1 MIDSKP
7 FFSIVLPTKD
17 RPDLINSFI
26 KCTLNQTFHDFELII
41 CDNSSNELTQKA
53 ISQFDDNRI
62 VNLRTGN
69 LKMSENWN
77 KGIHAI
83 SGQYLVLMSDK
94 GLLKQGALNYL
105 NNLINNNNY
114 DCITWSVDPFIDPD
128 TLIQSKPKEHSR
140 KVNSHDLIKIILG
153 ADWESFDIA
162 PMHCT
167 SCVSTKLISE
177 IITRHKNL
185 SQELNPDYTMAMQIL
200 LTTPFIFNLNQNLAV
215 LRRPSLSDGYGNGS
229 SFVKKTSLSK
239 SFMSHHTDW
248 VNRTNTY
255 EAIPIKGNL
264 FSLDHMLKDVYTVL
278 NDHGK
283 DPSFFL
289 PKRER
294 LISYYSFTY
303 AEILWR
309 TRVGVNM
316 NEEYKLWLKSISQES
331 YEIQSNVFNKQKNL
345 RLTALKANIMYFI
358 KTNIFTLPLLKLYR
372 LIKYKNIGLKFLNLE
387 DCFNSVAIK
396 EYEKH

>member
-41 CDNSSNELTQKA
+41 CDNSSNELTQQV

-77 KGIHAI
+77 KGIHSI

-94 GLLKQGALNYL
+94 GLLKQGSLDYL
-105 NNLINNNNY
+105 NSLINNSNY
-114 DCITWSVDPFIDPD
+114 ECITWSVDPFIDPD
-128 TLIQSKPKEHSR
+128 TLIQSKPREYSR
-140 KVNSHDLIKIILG
+140 EVNSHDLIKFMLG

-167 SCVSTKLISE
+167 SCVSTKLVSK

-185 SQELNPDYTMAMQIL
+185 SQEINPDYTMAMQIL
-200 LTTPFIFNLNQNLAV
+200 LTTPFILNLNQNLAV

-229 SFVKKTSLSK
+229 SFVKKTSQSK
-239 SFMSHHTDW
+239 SFMLEHTDW
-248 VNRTNTY
+248 INRTNKY
-255 EAIPIKGNL
+255 EDIPIKDNP
-264 FSLDHMLKDVYTVL
+264 FILDTMLKDVYTVL
-278 NDHGK
+278 HDNEK
-283 DPSFFL
+283 DPNFFL

-316 NEEYKLWLKSISQES
+316 NEEYKLWFKSLSQES
-331 YEIQSNVFNKQKNL
+331 YEIQSNILNKKKNL
-345 RLTALKANIMYFI
+345 RLKAVQANLMYFI
-358 KTNIFTLPLLKLYR
+358 KTNIFTLPLLHLYR
-372 LIKYKNIGLKFLNLE
+372 LIRYRNTGLKFSNLE
-387 DCFNSVAIK
+387 DCFNSIVIK

>member
-26 KCTLNQTFHDFELII
+26 NCTLNQTFHDFELII
-41 CDNSSNELTQKA
+41 CDNSSDELTQQV

-83 SGQYLVLMSDK
+83 SGQYLVLLSDK
-94 GLLKQGALNYL
+94 GLLKQGSLDYL
-105 NNLINNNNY
+105 NSLINNSNHE
-114 DCITWSVDPFIDPD
+114 CITWSVDPFIDPD
-128 TLIQSKPKEHSR
+128 TLIQSKLREYSR
-140 KVNSHDLIKIILG
+140 EVNSHDLIKFMLA

-167 SCVSTKLISE
+167 SCVSTKLVSE
-177 IITRHKNL
+177 IITKHKNL

-200 LTTPFIFNLNQNLAV
+200 LATPSIFHLNQNLAV

-229 SFVKKTSLSK
+229 SFVKKTSQSK
-239 SFMSHHTDW
+239 SFMLEHADW
-248 VNRTNTY
+248 INRTNKY
-255 EAIPIKGNL
+255 EDIPIKDNP
-264 FSLDHMLKDVYTVL
+264 FILDIMLKDVYTVL
-278 NDHGK
+278 HDNEK
-283 DPSFFL
+283 DPNFFL
-289 PKRER
+289 SKRER

-316 NEEYKLWLKSISQES
+316 NEEYKLWFKSLSQES
-331 YEIQSNVFNKQKNL
+331 YEIQLNVLNKKKNL
-345 RLTALKANIMYFI
+345 RLKAVQANLMYFI
-358 KTNIFTLPLLKLYR
+358 KTNIFTLPLLHLYR
-372 LIKYKNIGLKFLNLE
+372 LIRYRNTGLKFSNLE
-387 DCFNSVAIK
+387 DCFNSIVIK